1 MQHRIDALQPNTWP
15 RPLTVT
21 VQDGNLL
28 CAFGPG
34 RRYELQNS
42 YSRSPHAQFLNVR
55 TDESMRAFVQ
65 GWGPLYFRSD
75 QQGKT
80 PLTFPLAEYHAFR
93 RRFAA
98 LHGLME
104 AVEVPLLERER
115 LQEFVA
121 AVEEYDKQSILYV
134 PGKEAE
140 ELTIF
145 RTAFCIQ
152 EATSAWVT
160 GASASQVRSAI
171 QWLVPMNT
179 PAPRSVVDLVRR
191 GKGHVPRT
199 RWALD
204 NLQETLRWM
213 LWFDVF
219 RKDPLY
225 CCQEC
230 RFFFKSESRHER
242 KFCDNPKCAKRA
254 TGRKW
259 RKKDLKK
266 KRLAKAKED
275 KQGKEKSNG
284 TQEAR

>member
-1 MQHRIDALQPNTWP
+1 MKVQHHIDALQPNTWP

-42 YSRSPHAQFLNVR
+42 YSRSPHAQFLNIR
-55 TDESMRAFVQ
+55 TDEGMRAFVQ
-65 GWGPLYFRSD
+65 AWGPLYFRSD

-98 LHGLME
+98 VHGLME

-115 LQEFVA
+115 LQEFVT
-121 AVEEYDKQSILYV
+121 AVEEYDRQSNLYV

-140 ELTIF
+140 ELTWF
-145 RTAFCIQ
+145 RTAFGIQ
-152 EATSAWVT
+152 EAASAWVT
-160 GASASQVRSAI
+160 GASARQVRSAI

-179 PAPRSVVDLVRR
+179 PAPLSVVDVVRS
-191 GKGHVPRT
+191 GKSHVVRT

-219 RKDPLY
+219 RKDPVY

-230 RFFFKSESRHER
+230 RMFFKSESKHER
-242 KFCDNPKCAKRA
+242 KFCDSPKCARRA

-259 RKKDLKK
+259 RKKDLAK
-266 KRLAKAKED
+266 KRLLKEA
-275 KQGKEKSNG
+275 EKKGTSDG
-284 TQEAR
+284 TQKTR